1 MISSFLSSYSFNTLF
16 TKENS
21 SWLIYESIKALK
33 IKTSML
39 CNLVFAN
46 NAILSIFFFFFL
58 IFDLTYLIPAV
69 IAKKKK
75 NPIAELVTPIWI
87 PSKEAKVEIK
97 LHQ

>member
-1 MISSFLSSYSFNTLF
+1 
-16 TKENS
+16 
-21 SWLIYESIKALK
+21 
-33 IKTSML
+33 ML

-69 IAKKKK
+69 IGKKKK
-75 NPIAELVTPIWI
+75 FPIAELVTPIWI
-87 PSKEAKVEIK
+87 PSKEAKLEIK